1 MHGAAERLQGASR
14 TQTQEPL
21 MAFYTV
27 RLQGVP
33 VAVLRGDTL
42 EDATDLACDSHQ
54 TDALECHLLW
64 DDNVPPSL
72 VPATLAEIGMWAASF
87 EAAVVRGGV
96 DPEHLFCWML
106 LFGEDDESMRVYLEA
121 PAATSLLH

>member
-1 MHGAAERLQGASR
+1 
-14 TQTQEPL
+14 

-72 VPATLAEIGMWAASF
+72 VPATLAEIGLWAASF
-87 EAAVVRGGV
+87 EAAIVRGAV
-96 DPEHLFCWML
+96 DPEHLVCWMHL
-106 LFGEDDESMRVYLEA
+106 LGEAEASIRVYREA
-121 PAATSLLH
+121 MAARLH

>member
-1 MHGAAERLQGASR
+1 
-14 TQTQEPL
+14 

-42 EDATDLACDSHQ
+42 KDATDLACDSHQ
-54 TDALECHLLW
+54 TDALECHPLW
-64 DDNVPPSL
+64 EDYVPPSL

-87 EAAVVRGGV
+87 EAAIVRGAV
-96 DPEHLFCWML
+96 DPEHLSCWMH
-106 LFGEDDESMRVYLEA
+106 LFGEAEDSIRVYREA
-121 PAATSLLH
+121 PAATSWLH